1 MNAAGSGPL
10 RQAQDRPAGCAPA
23 SPNPAAHERPD
34 FGALLRA
41 FLPGH
46 LRTAAVPPA
55 HRRILGQLARCGTGE
70 LGHVVY
76 GCRACGGEHHVPRG
90 CGNRHCPHCQG
101 RLARAWLERQQA
113 ALLPVPYFHVVFTL
127 PHALR
132 PLAAASP
139 TLIYKLLFDAAAQT
153 LLRVTRERLGGVP
166 GITAVLH
173 TWGQQLGL
181 HPHLHCIVT
190 GGALAADGVWRP
202 GRSPE
207 YLFPVHVLGAIFRG
221 KFLAGLTALKE
232 RGAIAPPRTGPA
244 VSSSNGWP
252 ALWRALAPRK
262 RWVVFVK
269 RPFGGPEQV
278 LAYLSNYTH
287 RVAIS
292 SRRILGWD
300 EAARTVT
307 FRYRDY
313 ADHSRVKPLTLPA
326 DEFLRRFRQHL
337 LPRGFTK
344 IRHYGLLANHARSRL
359 IAQARGAL
367 AESSPA
373 VPALPASAPPPD
385 PAPPRCPHCGDTRLY
400 VRGLLRPDGRF
411 VAVRAARVVPAAVI
425 AAAIRGPP

>member
-1 MNAAGSGPL
+1 MNAAGPGPATCASAPPV
-10 RQAQDRPAGCAPA
+10 RAAPA
-23 SPNPAAHERPD
+23 RPD
-34 FGALLRA
+34 FGALVRA

-46 LRTAAVPPA
+46 LATAAVPPA
-55 HRRILGQLARCGTGE
+55 HRRVLQQFARCGTGE

-76 GCRACGGEHHVPRG
+76 GCRACGQDHHVPRG
-90 CGNRHCPHCQG
+90 CGNRHCPQCQG
-101 RLARAWLERQQA
+101 RLARAWLARQQA

-132 PLAAASP
+132 PLAAAYP
-139 TLIYKLLFDAAAQT
+139 APIYKLLFDAAAQT

-190 GGALAADGVWRP
+190 GGALAPDGTWRP
-202 GRSPE
+202 GRSPD
-207 YLFPVHVLGAIFRG
+207 YLFPVKVLGAIFRG
-221 KFLAGLTALKE
+221 KFLAGLNGLKD
-232 RGAIAPPRTGPA
+232 RARIAPPRD
-244 VSSSNGWP
+244 GWP
-252 ALWRALAPRK
+252 ALWRALAPHK
-262 RWVVFVK
+262 RWVVFAQ

-292 SRRILGWD
+292 ARRILAWD
-300 EAARTVT
+300 EAVRTVT

-313 ADHSRVKPLTLPA
+313 ADHSRVKILTLDA

-359 IAQARGAL
+359 IAQARAAL
-367 AESSPA
+367 ATTAPP
-373 VPALPASAPPPD
+373 VPATPT
-385 PAPPRCPHCGDTRLY
+385 PAPAPEPLRCPHCGDTHLH

-411 VAVRAARVVPAAVI
+411 VPVRAACVLAAGAT
-425 AAAIRGPP
+425 AAAIRDPP

>member
-1 MNAAGSGPL
+1 MNAAGP
-10 RQAQDRPAGCAPA
+10 RPATCVADTSARSAGGG
-23 SPNPAAHERPD
+23 SD
-34 FGALLRA
+34 FGALLRT

-46 LRTAAVPPA
+46 LVRAGVPPA

-90 CGNRHCPHCQG
+90 CGHRHCPQCQG

-132 PLAAASP
+132 PLAAAYP
-139 TLIYKLLFDAAAQT
+139 ALIYKLLFDAAAQT
-153 LLRVTRERLGGVP
+153 LLRVTRERLGGIP

-190 GGALAADGVWRP
+190 GGALDAQGNWHA
-202 GRSPE
+202 GRCPD
-207 YLFPVHVLGAIFRG
+207 YLFPVTVLGAIFRG
-221 KFLAGLTALKE
+221 KFLAGLTALKR
-232 RGAIAPPRTGPA
+232 RGVLAAPRA
-244 VSSSNGWP
+244 GWP

-262 RWVVFVK
+262 RWVVFAQ
-269 RPFGGPEQV
+269 RPFGGPDQV

-292 SRRILGWD
+292 RRRLLGWD
-300 EAARTVT
+300 EAKRTVT

-313 ADHSRVKPLTLPA
+313 ADHSRVKLCTLEA
-326 DEFLRRFRQHL
+326 DEFLRRFRQHF

-359 IAQARGAL
+359 VAL
-367 AESSPA
+367 ARL
-373 VPALPASAPPPD
+373 ALAPSAPPAT
-385 PAPPRCPHCGDTRLY
+385 PAPTRAPAPQPPRCPHCGDTRLH

-411 VAVRAARVVPAAVI
+411 VPARAARLVPLVTT
-425 AAAIRGPP
+425 AAAIRAPFDSAQDRPP

>member
-1 MNAAGSGPL
+1 MH
-10 RQAQDRPAGCAPA
+10 DRPVRPA
-23 SPNPAAHERPD
+23 HGSPD
-34 FGALLRA
+34 FGALLRT

-46 LRTAAVPPA
+46 LRTEALPPA

-90 CGNRHCPHCQG
+90 CGNRHCPQCQG

-132 PLAAASP
+132 PLAAAYP
-139 TLIYKLLFDAAAQT
+139 ALIYRLLFDAAAQT
-153 LLRVTRERLGGVP
+153 LLRVFRERLGGLP

-190 GGALAADGVWRP
+190 GGALAADDTPSTSSGQIWRP

-207 YLFPVHVLGAIFRG
+207 YLFPVKVLGAIFRG
-221 KFLAGLTALKE
+221 KFLAGLTALQR
-232 RGAIAPPRTGPA
+232 RGVIAAPRA
-244 VSSSNGWP
+244 GWP
-252 ALWRALAPRK
+252 AHWHALRPQQ
-262 RWVVFVK
+262 RWVVFVQ
-269 RPFGGPEQV
+269 RPFGGPGQV

-292 SRRILGWD
+292 SRRILDWD
-300 EAARTVT
+300 EAKRTVT

-313 ADHSRVKPLTLPA
+313 ADHNRVKVRTLDA

-359 IAQARGAL
+359 IAQARTAL
-367 AESSPA
+367 ALA
-373 VPALPASAPPPD
+373 ALPPAPTPPRA
-385 PAPPRCPHCGDTRLY
+385 PAPEPPRCPHCGDTHLH

-411 VAVRAARVVPAAVI
+411 VPVRGVRRGPLLAT
-425 AAAIRGPP
+425 AAAIRAPP

>member
-1 MNAAGSGPL
+1 MHPL
-10 RQAQDRPAGCAPA
+10 RAIFEQELRIRGYAERTITSYVAHVRQLA
-23 SPNPAAHERPD
+23 SD
-34 FGALLRA
+34 YRA

-46 LRTAAVPPA
+46 LRTAVVPPA
-55 HRRILGQLARCGTGE
+55 HRCILGQLARCGTGKQ
-70 LGHVVY
+70 GHVVY

-90 CGNRHCPHCQG
+90 CGNRHCPQCQG
-101 RLARAWLERQQA
+101 RLARAWRERQQA

-153 LLRVTRERLGGVP
+153 LLRVARERLGGVP

-181 HPHLHCIVT
+181 HPHLHCNVT
-190 GGALAADGVWRP
+190 GGALGADGVWQP

-207 YLFPVHVLGAIFRG
+207 YLFPVKALGAIFRG
-221 KFLAGLTALKE
+221 KFLAGLTALKQ
-232 RGAIAPPRTGPA
+232 RGVIAAPRDGPAVSSSNGPA

-252 ALWRALAPRK
+252 ALWRALGPQK
-262 RWVVFVK
+262 RWVVFAQC
-269 RPFGGPEQV
+269 PFGGPGQV

-326 DEFLRRFRQHL
+326 DD
-337 LPRGFTK
+337 
-344 IRHYGLLANHARSRL
+344 AARS
-359 IAQARGAL
+359 AKMAK
-367 AESSPA
+367 
-373 VPALPASAPPPD
+373 
-385 PAPPRCPHCGDTRLY
+385 PRACEG
-400 VRGLLRPDGRF
+400 
-411 VAVRAARVVPAAVI
+411 
-425 AAAIRGPP
+425 

>member
-1 MNAAGSGPL
+1 MNTAGPGP
-10 RQAQDRPAGCAPA
+10 ATCASDPPDRPALGG
-23 SPNPAAHERPD
+23 PD

-46 LRTAAVPPA
+46 LRTAVVPPT

-76 GCRACGGEHHVPRG
+76 GCRACGEEHHVPRG
-90 CGNRHCPHCQG
+90 CGNRHCPQCQG
-101 RLARAWLERQQA
+101 RLARAWRERQQA

-132 PLAAASP
+132 PLAAAYP
-139 TLIYKLLFDAAAQT
+139 AIIYRLLFDAAAQT
-153 LLRVTRERLGGVP
+153 LLRVARERLGGVP

-190 GGALAADGVWRP
+190 GGALAADGQWHA
-202 GRSPE
+202 GRSAG

-221 KFLAGLTALKE
+221 KFLAGLNALKA
-232 RGAIAPPRTGPA
+232 RGVIAAPQG
-244 VSSSNGWP
+244 GWP
-252 ALWRALAPRK
+252 RLWHALAPRK
-262 RWVVFVK
+262 RWVVFAK
-269 RPFGGPEQV
+269 RPFAGPEQV
-278 LAYLSNYTH
+278 IAYLSNYTH

-292 SRRILGWD
+292 SRRILDWD

-313 ADHSRVKPLTLPA
+313 ADHSRVKACPLDA

-344 IRHYGLLANHARSRL
+344 IRHYGILANHVRSRL
-359 IAQARGAL
+359 VAAARTAL
-367 AESSPA
+367 ALA
-373 VPALPASAPPPD
+373 DANASAPPASAAPST
-385 PAPPRCPHCGDTRLY
+385 PAREPPCCPHCGDTRLH

-411 VAVRAARVVPAAVI
+411 IAVRAARVASAGMLPADSRA
-425 AAAIRGPP
+425 PP